1 MRFAF
6 DREQPLQPW
15 LINSYDGQVELRF
28 EGRGLH
34 QERLNLGLLASNFKQ
49 IFGQFSG
56 VLRPAGRPEVR
67 IDKLWGFVEDQY
79 VKW

>member
-1 MRFAF
+1 VAC
-6 DREQPLQPW
+6 
-15 LINSYDGQVELRF
+15 IT
-28 EGRGLH
+28 
-34 QERLNLGLLASNFKQ
+34 ERLNLGLLASNFKQ